1 MGGSRTDRA
10 QRAIAGASVTTYP
23 SDFQPIDR
31 PALEAVDSGVLL
43 GLDPLLIVIV
53 LALLI
58 GVALL
63 AWILGRRQL
72 RAEPDAA
79 ESIWRAVNDAVQGAM
94 RANTDSIPGKAR
106 HLRSVIDH
114 RLGAVLALTGG
125 VSDAVEALDEALAGR
140 RPEHDDHPKGGHH
153 DTGHAAP
160 AAPAHVTVVSNSHVI
175 IKGDRVKTDDA
186 EHGHEA
192 SDHGKGQGHDD
203 ARKASHTDGH
213 DGHSHPT
220 PLTRQQEADALRAAV
235 SRLNDHW
242 GQKVERIRQIR
253 AAHRALSH
261 A

>member
-1 MGGSRTDRA
+1 M
-10 QRAIAGASVTTYP
+10 TTYP
-23 SDFQPIDR
+23 SDFQPAE
-31 PALEAVDSGVLL
+31 PGLETVDPGVLL

-58 GVALL
+58 AVAVL

-125 VSDAVEALDEALAGR
+125 VSDAVEALDDVLEGR
-140 RPEHDDHPKGGHH
+140 RPGHDAHTKEAHKEGRKE
-153 DTGHAAP
+153 TSHAVP
-160 AAPAHVTVVSNSHVI
+160 AAPAHVTVVSNSHVV
-175 IKGDRVKTDDA
+175 IKGDRVKTEDG
-186 EHGHEA
+186 GH
-192 SDHGKGQGHDD
+192 
-203 ARKASHTDGH
+203 GH
-213 DGHSHPT
+213 DGPADHGHADHGHGDGHGDHGHGDAHRPPHRDDHAHPA

-242 GQKVERIRQIR
+242 GQKVERIRQLR